1 MKPIASATTP
11 CIISINLNVADLARA
26 TAFYEALGFT
36 ANPSRSGSHHT
47 LTFGMFTLG
56 LTVAGPDAR
65 PYPAP
70 RAANDPWFQHFAIAV
85 ADMPRAFAVLGR
97 LSAEPISR
105 GGPQLLPASTGSVT
119 AYKFR
124 DPDGHPLELSHIP
137 ESDWLRDVAAGHV
150 FLGVDHT
157 ALAVADR
164 DRSIAFYKGLGFTVG
179 GCFLNTGSE
188 QDRLDGLD
196 GVILDIVAMSVSA
209 GPHLELLA
217 YRTPAQ
223 TAVAP
228 IAYEDIAA
236 TRTLLTGAAEAQCI
250 ADPDGHLVE
259 IDVPM
264 NRT

>member
-1 MKPIASATTP
+1 MEPIASATTP
-11 CIISINLNVADLARA
+11 CIVGIDLNVADLARA

-36 ANPSRSGSHHT
+36 ANPSKGGSHHT
-47 LTFGMFTLG
+47 LAFGIFTLG
-56 LTVAGPDAR
+56 LTAAGPDAR

-97 LSAEPISR
+97 LGAEPISR

-119 AYKFR
+119 AYKFC

-137 ESDWLRDVAAGHV
+137 ESDWLRDVAAEDV

-157 ALAVADR
+157 ALAVADL
-164 DRSIAFYKGLGFTVG
+164 DRSIAFYKGLGFTVS
-179 GCFLNTGSE
+179 GCFHNTGSE

-196 GVILDIVAMSVSA
+196 GVILDIVAMSLPA

-217 YRTPAQ
+217 YRTPAPA
-223 TAVAP
+223 AVVR
-228 IAYEDIAA
+228 IANEDIAA
-236 TRTLLTGAAEAQCI
+236 TRTRLTGAVEAQCI
-250 ADPDGHLVE
+250 ADPDCHLIE
-259 IDVPM
+259 IDGLM